1 MCTKLRDKL
10 DKKNFVIISSILC
23 TLLTIA
29 VCTPILV
36 LYGNFQNSKISI
48 SDSDD
53 KVTMAMKVKRPKLRK
68 PMKIIT
74 KKWYRPTETKS
85 TTLSTSS
92 IISVSMN
99 TTSTLVVNNTTT
111 EYSSTTFDIT
121 NTTYNPTTLSST
133 TITTKE
139 KKCDCKNDYKPVVL
153 DNKKQC
159 LKYVGPAK
167 ISSAMSLCQS
177 HSGVLPLPKNQNENS
192 DFISFFKSLTN
203 LLTTGVP
210 VDQRYRVLQSW
221 GNLPVDLSDVEL
233 EGTFITSKGQ
243 KPTFTNWNT
252 GEPNNNHAGGE
263 DYVTVQPHAQG
274 LWNDYNGDVWAAVIC
289 QQQC

>member
-1 MCTKLRDKL
+1 MCVKLRDTL
-10 DKKNFVIISSILC
+10 DQKKIIIIFILLCLLVSI
-23 TLLTIA
+23 A
-29 VCTPILV
+29 ACTPILV
-36 LYGNFQNSKISI
+36 LFGNFENSKTSKNE
-48 SDSDD
+48 SDV
-53 KVTMAMKVKRPKLRK
+53 KVTTLKTKQPKLRK
-68 PMKIIT
+68 PVKIIT
-74 KKWYRPTETKS
+74 KKWYRPTNTKS
-85 TTLSTSS
+85 TTLSASS
-92 IISVSMN
+92 IISLNS
-99 TTSTLVVNNTTT
+99 TSTLAVSNTTT
-111 EYSSTTFDIT
+111 EYSTTTFG
-121 NTTYNPTTLSST
+121 NTTHNPTTFSST
-133 TITTKE
+133 TTPTKE
-139 KKCDCKNDYKPVVL
+139 KKCDCKNNYTSVLL
-153 DNKKQC
+153 DNKKHC

-167 ISSAMSLCQS
+167 ISSAMSLCKN
-177 HSGVLPLPKNQNENS
+177 HSGLLPLPKNQNENS

-263 DYVTVQPHAQG
+263 DYVTVHLKPHAQG